1 MDLFDYTPTGKI
13 NQKHLLTL
21 KDYSREEI
29 YEILHLAIKLKKEYK
44 QGITHDILKGK
55 TLAMIF
61 AKPSTRTRVSFFMAM
76 KQLGGD
82 SLFLSTNDIQLGKSE
97 TIEDT
102 AKVISRMGLSGIMIR
117 TFLQSDV
124 EALANHGSIPVVNG
138 LTDDYHPCQA
148 LADILTLYEHKGKI
162 SGQKIAYLG
171 DGNNV
176 AHSLMIICSK
186 LGVKFAAVCPKGY
199 EPNAKITD
207 YCKSIGGDIIVTDNI
222 DEGVKDSD
230 VLYTDVFFSMGQEI
244 TLEKRTALM
253 PYQLNMEIYKKAKE
267 GCITMH
273 CLPAHRGEE
282 VTEDIL
288 DGPMSVVFDEAENRL
303 HAQKAVLA
311 LLLKN
316 A

>member
-1 MDLFDYTPTGKI
+1 MMDLMDYKPTGKI
-13 NQKHLLTL
+13 RNKHLLTL

-29 YEILHLAIKLKKEYK
+29 YELLHLAIKLKKEYK
-44 QGITHDILKGK
+44 AGVKHDILSGK

-61 AKPSTRTRVSFFMAM
+61 AKSSTRTRVSFYMGM
-76 KQLGGD
+76 RQLGGD
-82 SLFLSTNDIQLGKSE
+82 SLFLSTNDIQLGRSE

-124 EALANHGSIPVVNG
+124 EALAEHGTIPVING

-148 LADILTLYEHKGKI
+148 LADVLTLFEHKAKI
-162 SGQKIAYLG
+162 AGQKMAYLG

-176 AHSLMIICSK
+176 THSLMIISAK
-186 LGVKFAAVCPKGY
+186 LGMKFAAVCPKGY
-199 EPNAKITD
+199 EPNEKIVE
-207 YCKSIGGDIIVTDNI
+207 YCRAIGGDITVTSDI
-222 DEGVKDSD
+222 AEGVKDSD
-230 VLYTDVFFSMGQEI
+230 VLYTDVFFSMGQQKSK
-244 TLEKRTALM
+244 EKEEALM
-253 PYQLNMEIYKKAKE
+253 PYQLNMDIYKMAKPD
-267 GCITMH
+267 CITMH

-282 VTEDIL
+282 VTEDVL

-311 LLLKN
+311 LLL
-316 A
+316 

>member
-1 MDLFDYTPTGKI
+1 MDIMDYKPTGKI
-13 NQKHLLTL
+13 QNKHLLTL
-21 KDYSREEI
+21 IDYSREEI
-29 YEILHLAIKLKKEYK
+29 YELLHLAIKLKKDYK
-44 QGITHDILKGK
+44 NGVPCDILAGK
-55 TLAMIF
+55 NLAMIF
-61 AKPSTRTRVSFFMAM
+61 AKSSTRTRVSFYMGM

-82 SLFLSTNDIQLGKSE
+82 AMFLSTNDIQLGRSE

-124 EALANHGSIPVVNG
+124 QALAYHGSIPVING

-148 LADILTLYEHKGKI
+148 LADVLTLYEHKGKI
-162 SGQKIAYLG
+162 AGQKIAYLG

-176 AHSLMIICSK
+176 TNSLMIISAK
-186 LGVKFAAVCPKGY
+186 LGIKFAAVCPIGY
-199 EPNAKITD
+199 QPNEKIVE
-207 YCKSIGGDIIVTDNI
+207 YCRSIGGDIVVTDDI
-222 DEGVKDSD
+222 DSGVKNAD
-230 VLYTDVFFSMGQEI
+230 VLYTDVFFSMGQHV
-244 TLEKRTALM
+244 TQEKREALM
-253 PYQLNMEIYKKAKE
+253 PYQLNMQIYNKAND

-282 VTEDIL
+282 VTAEIL

-311 LLLKN
+311 LLLS
-316 A
+316 

>member
-1 MDLFDYTPTGKI
+1 MTDLMDYKPTGKI
-13 NQKHLLTL
+13 QNKHLLTL

-29 YEILHLAIKLKKEYK
+29 YELLHLAIKLKKEYK
-44 QGITHDILKGK
+44 AGKKHDILDGK

-61 AKPSTRTRVSFFMAM
+61 AKSSTRTRVSFYMGM
-76 KQLGGD
+76 RQLGGD
-82 SLFLSTNDIQLGKSE
+82 SLFLSTNDIQLGRSE

-124 EALANHGSIPVVNG
+124 EALAEHGTIPVING

-148 LADILTLYEHKGKI
+148 LADVLTLFEHKGKI
-162 SGQKIAYLG
+162 AGQKMAYLG

-176 AHSLMIICSK
+176 THSLMIISAK
-186 LGVKFAAVCPKGY
+186 LGMKFAAVCPKGY
-199 EPNAKITD
+199 EPSEEILE
-207 YCKSIGGDIIVTDNI
+207 YCRSIGGDITVTADI
-222 DEGVKDSD
+222 PEGVKDAD
-230 VLYTDVFFSMGQEI
+230 VLYTDVFFSMGQQKSQ
-244 TLEKRTALM
+244 EKEQALM
-253 PYQLNMEIYKKAKE
+253 PYQVNMDIYKMAKP

-282 VTEDIL
+282 VTEDVL

-311 LLLKN
+311 LLLKD
-316 A
+316 

>member
-1 MDLFDYTPTGKI
+1 MDYNPTGKI
-13 NQKHLLTL
+13 QNKHLLTL

-29 YEILHLAIKLKKEYK
+29 YELLHLAIKLKKEYK
-44 QGITHDILKGK
+44 DGKKHDILNGK

-61 AKPSTRTRVSFFMAM
+61 AKSSTRTRVSFYMGM
-76 KQLGGD
+76 RQLGGD
-82 SLFLSTNDIQLGKSE
+82 SLFLSTNDIQLGRSE

-124 EALANHGSIPVVNG
+124 EALAQHGTIPVING

-148 LADILTLYEHKGKI
+148 LADVLTLFEHKGKI
-162 SGQKIAYLG
+162 AGQKMAYLG

-176 AHSLMIICSK
+176 THSLMIISAK
-186 LGVKFAAVCPKGY
+186 LGMKFAAVCPKGY
-199 EPNAKITD
+199 EPNAEITE
-207 YCKSIGGDIIVTDNI
+207 YCRSIGGDITITANI
-222 DEGVKDSD
+222 PEGVKDAD
-230 VLYTDVFFSMGQEI
+230 VLYTDVFFSMGQQKSQ
-244 TLEKRTALM
+244 EKEKALM
-253 PYQLNMEIYKKAKE
+253 PYQLNMEIYNMAKP

-282 VTEDIL
+282 VTEDVL

-311 LLLKN
+311 LLLKD
-316 A
+316 

>member
-1 MDLFDYTPTGKI
+1 MDLINYKPTGVI
-13 NQKHLLTL
+13 QNKHFLTL
-21 KDYSREEI
+21 MDYSKQEI
-29 YEILHLAIKLKKEYK
+29 FELLHLAIQLKKEYK
-44 QGITHDILKGK
+44 SGMPSDILAGK
-55 TLAMIF
+55 NLAMIF
-61 AKPSTRTRVSFFMAM
+61 AKSSTRTRVSFYMGM

-82 SLFLSTNDIQLGKSE
+82 AMFLSTNDIQLGRSE

-124 EALANHGSIPVVNG
+124 KALAYHGSIPVING
-138 LTDDYHPCQA
+138 LTDDFHPCQA

-162 SGQKIAYLG
+162 LGQKIAYLG

-176 AHSLMIICSK
+176 TNSLMIICAK

-199 EPNAKITD
+199 QPDKEIVE
-207 YCKSIGGDIIVTDNI
+207 YCRSIGGDILVTDNI
-222 DEGVKDSD
+222 DMGVKGAD
-230 VLYTDVFFSMGQEI
+230 VLYTDVFFSMGQHI
-244 TLEKRTALM
+244 TQKKREALM
-253 PYQLNMEIYKKAKE
+253 PYQLNMQVYKKAND

-282 VTEDIL
+282 VTAEIL

-311 LLLKN
+311 MLLG
-316 A
+316 